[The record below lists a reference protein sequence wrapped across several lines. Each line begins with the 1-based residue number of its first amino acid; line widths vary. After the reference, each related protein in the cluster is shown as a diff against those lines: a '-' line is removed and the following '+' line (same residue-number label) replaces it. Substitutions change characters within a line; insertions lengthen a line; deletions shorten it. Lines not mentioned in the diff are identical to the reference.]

1 MFIVVV
7 QFYAIRDNN
16 SVNLEGWYKKMTERQ
31 TNTTDPEKTKTL
43 KYQKKLNTNIFS

>member
-31 TNTTDPEKTKTL
+31 TDTQPDRHTARQTRDS
-43 KYQKKLNTNIFS
+43 QR